1 VGPKSIR
8 RNRSEHDA
16 AIIFMRFFS
25 RNAIEISYWNRKIKV
40 SAHVMK
46 LDLLFRIPVY
56 VGPNFNHKYT
66 NFLRCHKAISHP
78 AEPFFNSNSNLPE
91 IDITIDCAEKDLDL
105 LGRVIKYAALN
116 VKNPIRQIFVIVPEI
131 DLKRATDVI
140 SKLSTTQ
147 SIQVKSEDEVI
158 SESLRKQI
166 REKFPHRYGWVIH
179 QFITLQQ
186 VLSCNIQGI
195 LSIDSDTLVLRPMA
209 FLNEESVQVLM
220 ESLEYNSSYYE
231 VLNRIHPN
239 FPIKT
244 SSHVT
249 HYSFFQ
255 PDIMREIFRILE
267 VSDLLELIS
276 IVYDNCDAQSES
288 PFCIDRELYALAL
301 RFYFPD
307 RYTLVKFANKSVL
320 RSEIETSDQV
330 SRLSRDFNS
339 VSAHSYL
346 EVSAP

>member
-1 VGPKSIR
+1 
-8 RNRSEHDA
+8 
-16 AIIFMRFFS
+16 
-25 RNAIEISYWNRKIKV
+25 
-40 SAHVMK
+40 
-46 LDLLFRIPVY
+46 
-56 VGPNFNHKYT
+56 
-66 NFLRCHKAISHP
+66 
-78 AEPFFNSNSNLPE
+78 
-91 IDITIDCAEKDLDL
+91 
-105 LGRVIKYAALN
+105 
-116 VKNPIRQIFVIVPEI
+116 
-131 DLKRATDVI
+131 
-140 SKLSTTQ
+140 LSTTQ